1 MSSGHGPRQALETVP
16 PGDHHAP
23 MTRFVP
29 ELLVACALLAS
40 CDGEPEAPM
49 QAQRISFEE
58 VRGRAPEPTLSPDTG
73 SASWKVS
80 ADGRA
85 IDFGPSGGAPLLTL
99 ACNLRETP
107 ATLILVRHTSSRPG
121 QKALL
126 PVIGNGT
133 ISRFKVDAALADGEW
148 RWEGR
153 FPATDPQLDVFTGPR
168 ELEATLPGG
177 GTLQIAGSRIP
188 GEFVNWCRAGGRVQR
203 AEAAEN
209 EPPTAP
215 PTSAGPEPVEGR

>member
-1 MSSGHGPRQALETVP
+1 
-16 PGDHHAP
+16 
-23 MTRFVP
+23 
-29 ELLVACALLAS
+29 VAACR
-40 CDGEPEAPM
+40 GEPEEPT
-49 QAQRISFEE
+49 QAQRISLDDA
-58 VRGRAPEPTLSPDTG
+58 RGKAADPVVSPDTRG
-73 SASWKVS
+73 ATWTVTDD
-80 ADGRA
+80 ARA
-85 IDFGPSGGAPLLTL
+85 IDFGHPGAAPLLTL
-99 ACNLRETP
+99 ACNLRNTP
-107 ATLILVRHTSSRPG
+107 ATLTLVRHTPSRPG

-133 ISRFKVDAALADGEW
+133 ISRFKVDAALSEGEW

-177 GTLQIAGSRIP
+177 GTLLIGGSRIP

-209 EPPTAP
+209 ETPAPT
-215 PTSAGPEPVEGR
+215 PTSARPEPVEGP